1 MAIYSSYSRKRKK
14 SGFRIFIYSLFFL
27 SVFLVLGY
35 YFFYPTN
42 LKTVLDEI
50 PSRTVVEIQ
59 DEEEKIIEID
69 ETKNSQ
75 SDIEIDLSNYLQISD
90 LDKNLKE
97 FIQNNPKFIIDV
109 LRKYQDEQ
117 NKIEQEK
124 ISQQNNSNIINLNL
138 FENSMIVGNK
148 NATKIIYEFVDYNCG
163 YCLKFHQQ
171 VLSVLNEDQNTKLI
185 IMQMPIL
192 GESSI
197 TFSKIAVAASFQN
210 KFEEVHN
217 YLYSSD
223 RKSKMADILGDLFLM
238 NIDIAQLEKDMN
250 SEEVSKVILSHEQFV
265 NDFKFNGTP
274 AIIIGE
280 TIIPGYIEKDKII
293 EILENEFS

>member
-1 MAIYSSYSRKRKK
+1 MAIYSRKKKK

-27 SVFLVLGY
+27 SVFLILGY

-42 LKTVLDEI
+42 LKTVIDENL
-50 PSRTVVEIQ
+50 TGAVVEIQ

-138 FENSMIVGNK
+138 FDNSMIVGNK

-250 SEEVSKVILSHEQFV
+250 SEEVSKVILSHEKFM

-280 TIIPGYIEKDKII
+280 TIIPGYIEKEKII
-293 EILENEFS
+293 EILENEYS

>member
-1 MAIYSSYSRKRKK
+1 MAIYSRKKKK

-27 SVFLVLGY
+27 SVFLIIGY

-50 PSRTVVEIQ
+50 PGGTIVEIQ

-117 NKIEQEK
+117 SKIEQEK

-171 VLSVLNEDQNTKLI
+171 VLSVLNEDQNTKLV

-197 TFSKIAVAASFQN
+197 TFSKIAIAASFQN

-280 TIIPGYIEKDKII
+280 TIIPGYIEKEKII

>member
-1 MAIYSSYSRKRKK
+1 MAIYSRKKKK

-27 SVFLVLGY
+27 SVFLILGY

-42 LKTVLDEI
+42 LKTVIDENL
-50 PSRTVVEIQ
+50 TGAVVEIQ

-171 VLSVLNEDQNTKLI
+171 VLSVLNEDQNTKLV

-197 TFSKIAVAASFQN
+197 TFSKIAIAASFQN

>member
-1 MAIYSSYSRKRKK
+1 MAIYSRKRKK

-27 SVFLVLGY
+27 SVFLILGY

-42 LKTVLDEI
+42 LKTFLDET
-50 PSRTVVEIQ
+50 PSWAVVEIQ

-124 ISQQNNSNIINLNL
+124 ISQQNNTNIINLNL
-138 FENSMIVGNK
+138 FNNSMIVGNK

-171 VLSVLNEDQNTKLI
+171 VQSVLNEDQNTKLI

-280 TIIPGYIEKDKII
+280 TIIPGYIEKEKII

>member
-1 MAIYSSYSRKRKK
+1 MAIYSRKKKK

-27 SVFLVLGY
+27 SVFLILGY

-42 LKTVLDEI
+42 LKTVIDENL
-50 PSRTVVEIQ
+50 TGAVVEIQ

>member
-1 MAIYSSYSRKRKK
+1 MAIYSRKRKK
-14 SGFRIFIYSLFFL
+14 SGFRIFFYSLFFL
-27 SVFLVLGY
+27 LVFLILGY

-42 LKTVLDEI
+42 LKTVLDENL
-50 PSRTVVEIQ
+50 PGAVVEIQ
-59 DEEEKIIEID
+59 DEAEKIIDND

-75 SDIEIDLSNYLQISD
+75 SDIEIDLSKYLEISD
-90 LDKNLKE
+90 LDKSIKE
-97 FIQNNPKFIIDV
+97 FIQNNPEFIIDI

-117 NKIEQEK
+117 NKIEQAK

-138 FENSMIVGNK
+138 FDNSMIVGNK
-148 NATKIIYEFVDYNCG
+148 NASKIIYEFVDYNCG

-171 VLSVLNEDQNTKLI
+171 VLSVLNEDQNIKLV

-192 GESSI
+192 GENSI

-217 YLYSSD
+217 YLYSSE

-238 NIDIAQLEKDMN
+238 NIDITQLEKDMN

>member
-1 MAIYSSYSRKRKK
+1 MAIYSRKRKK

-27 SVFLVLGY
+27 SVFLILGY

-42 LKTVLDEI
+42 LKTVLDENLGG
-50 PSRTVVEIQ
+50 TVVEIK

-75 SDIEIDLSNYLQISD
+75 PGIEIDLSNYLQISD

-97 FIQNNPKFIIDV
+97 FIQNNPEFILDV

-124 ISQQNNSNIINLNL
+124 ISQQNNLNIINLNL
-138 FENSMIVGNK
+138 FDNSMIVGNK

-163 YCLKFHQQ
+163 YCLKFHDQ
-171 VLSVLNEDQNTKLI
+171 VLSVLNEDQNTKLV

>member
-1 MAIYSSYSRKRKK
+1 M
-14 SGFRIFIYSLFFL
+14 
-27 SVFLVLGY
+27 SVFLILGY

-42 LKTVLDEI
+42 LKTVLDENL
-50 PSRTVVEIQ
+50 SGAVVEIQ

-138 FENSMIVGNK
+138 FDNSMIVGNK

-171 VLSVLNEDQNTKLI
+171 VLSVLNEDQNIKLV

-192 GESSI
+192 GENSI

>member
-1 MAIYSSYSRKRKK
+1 MAIYSRKRKK

-27 SVFLVLGY
+27 SVFLILGY

-42 LKTVLDEI
+42 LKTVIDENL
-50 PSRTVVEIQ
+50 TGAVVEIQ

-75 SDIEIDLSNYLQISD
+75 LDIEIDLSNYLQISD

-138 FENSMIVGNK
+138 FDNSMIIGNK

-250 SEEVSKVILSHEQFV
+250 SEEVFKVILSHEQFV

>member
-1 MAIYSSYSRKRKK
+1 MAIYSRKKKK

-27 SVFLVLGY
+27 SVFLILGY

-42 LKTVLDEI
+42 LKTVLNENLGGA
-50 PSRTVVEIQ
+50 VVETQ
-59 DEEEKIIEID
+59 DEEKKIIEFD
-69 ETKNSQ
+69 EIKNSQ
-75 SDIEIDLSNYLQISD
+75 SDLEIDLSNYLQMSD

-138 FENSMIVGNK
+138 FDNSMTVGNK

>member
-1 MAIYSSYSRKRKK
+1 MAIYSRKKKK

-27 SVFLVLGY
+27 SVFLIIGY

-42 LKTVLDEI
+42 LKIVLDENLGEA
-50 PSRTVVEIQ
+50 VVEIQ

-171 VLSVLNEDQNTKLI
+171 VLSVLNEDQNTKLV

-197 TFSKIAVAASFQN
+197 TFSKIAIAASFQN

>member
-1 MAIYSSYSRKRKK
+1 MAIYSRKRKK
-14 SGFRIFIYSLFFL
+14 SGFRIFFYSLFFL
-27 SVFLVLGY
+27 LVFLILGY

-42 LKTVLDEI
+42 LKTVLDENL
-50 PSRTVVEIQ
+50 PGAVVEIQ
-59 DEEEKIIEID
+59 DEAEKIIDND

-75 SDIEIDLSNYLQISD
+75 SEIEIDLSKYLEISD
-90 LDKNLKE
+90 LDKSIKE
-97 FIQNNPKFIIDV
+97 FIQNNPEFIIDV

-138 FENSMIVGNK
+138 FDNSMIVGNK
-148 NATKIIYEFVDYNCG
+148 NASKIIYEFVDYNCG

-171 VLSVLNEDQNTKLI
+171 VLSVLNEDQNTKVV

-192 GESSI
+192 GENSI
-197 TFSKIAVAASFQN
+197 TFSKIAIAASFQN

-217 YLYSSD
+217 YLYSSE

-238 NIDIAQLEKDMN
+238 NINIAQLEKDMN

>member
-1 MAIYSSYSRKRKK
+1 MAIYSRKRKK

-27 SVFLVLGY
+27 SVFLILGY

-42 LKTVLDEI
+42 LKTVIDENL
-50 PSRTVVEIQ
+50 TGAVVEIQ

-138 FENSMIVGNK
+138 FNNSMIVGNK

>member
-1 MAIYSSYSRKRKK
+1 MAIYSRKRKK
-14 SGFRIFIYSLFFL
+14 SGFRIFIYSLLFL
-27 SVFLVLGY
+27 SVFLILGY

-42 LKTVLDEI
+42 LKTVLDENLGGA
-50 PSRTVVEIQ
+50 VVEIQ

-75 SDIEIDLSNYLQISD
+75 PGIEIDLSNYLQISD

-97 FIQNNPKFIIDV
+97 FIQNNPEFILDV
-109 LRKYQDEQ
+109 LRKYQAEQ

-138 FENSMIVGNK
+138 FDNSMIVGNK

-163 YCLKFHQQ
+163 YCLKFHDQ
-171 VLSVLNEDQNTKLI
+171 VLSVLNADQNTKLV

>member
-1 MAIYSSYSRKRKK
+1 MAIYSRKKKK

-27 SVFLVLGY
+27 SVFLILGY

-42 LKTVLDEI
+42 LKTVIDENLGG
-50 PSRTVVEIQ
+50 TAVEIQ
-59 DEEEKIIEID
+59 NEEEKIIEID

-109 LRKYQDEQ
+109 LRKYQDEH

-280 TIIPGYIEKDKII
+280 TIIPGYIEKEKII

>member
-1 MAIYSSYSRKRKK
+1 MGIYSRKRKK
-14 SGFRIFIYSLFFL
+14 SGFRVFIFSLLFL
-27 SVFLVLGY
+27 SILLALG
-35 YFFYPTN
+35 YFFYYPKN
-42 LKTVLDEI
+42 LKTVLDENL
-50 PSRTVVEIQ
+50 SDKVVETQNDLIVVS
-59 DEEEKIIEID
+59 EID
-69 ETKNSQ
+69 ESKYSQ
-75 SDIEIDLSNYLQISD
+75 SEIEIDLSNYLEISE
-90 LDKNLKE
+90 LDTSIKD
-97 FIQNNPKFIIDV
+97 FIQNNPEFIIDV

-138 FENSMIVGNK
+138 FDNPMIIGNK

-171 VLSVLNEDQNTKLI
+171 VLSVINEDLNTKLV

-192 GESSI
+192 GEISK
-197 TFSKIAVAASFQN
+197 TYSKIAVAASFQN
-210 KFEEVHN
+210 KFKDVHN
-217 YLYSSD
+217 YLYSSE
-223 RKSKMADILGDLFLM
+223 RKSKMDDILGDLFLM
-238 NIDIAQLEKDMN
+238 NIDIAQLEQDIN
-250 SEEVSKVILSHEQFV
+250 SEEVAEIILSHEKFV
-265 NDFKFNGTP
+265 NEFKFNGTP

>member
-1 MAIYSSYSRKRKK
+1 MAIYSRKRKK

-27 SVFLVLGY
+27 SVFLILGY

-42 LKTVLDEI
+42 LKTVIDENL
-50 PSRTVVEIQ
+50 TGAVVEIQ

-109 LRKYQDEQ
+109 LKKYQDEQ

-138 FENSMIVGNK
+138 FDNSMIVGNK

>member
-1 MAIYSSYSRKRKK
+1 MAIYSRKKKK

-27 SVFLVLGY
+27 SVFLILGY

-42 LKTVLDEI
+42 LKTVLNENLGGA
-50 PSRTVVEIQ
+50 VVETQ
-59 DEEEKIIEID
+59 DEEKKIIEFD
-69 ETKNSQ
+69 EIKNSQ
-75 SDIEIDLSNYLQISD
+75 SDLEIDLSNYLQMSD

-138 FENSMIVGNK
+138 FDNSMIVGNK

-171 VLSVLNEDQNTKLI
+171 VLSVLNQDQNTKLI

>member
-1 MAIYSSYSRKRKK
+1 MAIYSRKRKK
-14 SGFRIFIYSLFFL
+14 SGFRVFILSLFVL
-27 SVFLVLGY
+27 SVFLVIGY
-35 YFFYPTN
+35 YFFYPNN
-42 LKTVLDEI
+42 LKTVIDENL
-50 PSRTVVEIQ
+50 PGAVVEIQ
-59 DEEEKIIEID
+59 DEAEKIIDND

-75 SDIEIDLSNYLQISD
+75 SDIEIDLSKYLEISD
-90 LDKNLKE
+90 LDKSIKE
-97 FIQNNPKFIIDV
+97 FIQNNPEFIITV

-117 NKIEQEK
+117 NKIEQAK

-138 FENSMIVGNK
+138 FDNSMIVGNK
-148 NATKIIYEFVDYNCG
+148 NASKIIYEFVDYNCG

-171 VLSVLNEDQNTKLI
+171 VLSVLNEDQNTKLV

-197 TFSKIAVAASFQN
+197 TFSKIAIAASFQN

-217 YLYSSD
+217 YLYSSE

-238 NIDIAQLEKDMN
+238 NINIAQLEKDMN
-250 SEEVSKVILSHEQFV
+250 SEEVSKVIYSHEKFV

>member
-1 MAIYSSYSRKRKK
+1 MAIYSRKKKK

-27 SVFLVLGY
+27 SVFLILGY

-50 PSRTVVEIQ
+50 PTGAVIEIQ

-124 ISQQNNSNIINLNL
+124 ISKQNNSNIINLNL
-138 FENSMIVGNK
+138 FDNSMIVGNN
-148 NATKIIYEFVDYNCG
+148 NATKVIYEFVDYNCG

-171 VLSVLNEDQNTKLI
+171 VLSVLNEDQNTKLV

-197 TFSKIAVAASFQN
+197 TFSKIAIAASFQN

>member
-1 MAIYSSYSRKRKK
+1 MAIYSRKRKK

-27 SVFLVLGY
+27 SVFLILGY

-42 LKTVLDEI
+42 LKTVLDENLGGA
-50 PSRTVVEIQ
+50 VVEIQ

-75 SDIEIDLSNYLQISD
+75 PGIEIDLSNYLQISD

-97 FIQNNPKFIIDV
+97 FIQNNPEFILDV
-109 LRKYQDEQ
+109 LRKYQYEQ

-124 ISQQNNSNIINLNL
+124 ISQQNNLNIINLNL
-138 FENSMIVGNK
+138 FDNSMIVGNK

-163 YCLKFHQQ
+163 YCLKFHDQ
-171 VLSVLNEDQNTKLI
+171 VLSVLNEDQNTKLV

>member
-1 MAIYSSYSRKRKK
+1 MAIYSRKKKK
-14 SGFRIFIYSLFFL
+14 SGFRIFIYSLFFF
-27 SVFLVLGY
+27 SVFLILGY
-35 YFFYPTN
+35 YFFYPIN
-42 LKTVLDEI
+42 LKTVLDENLDGE
-50 PSRTVVEIQ
+50 VVEIQ

-75 SDIEIDLSNYLQISD
+75 SNIEIDLSNYLQISD

-138 FENSMIVGNK
+138 FDNSMIVGNK

-197 TFSKIAVAASFQN
+197 TFSKIAIAASFQN

-223 RKSKMADILGDLFLM
+223 RKSKIADILGDLFLM
-238 NIDIAQLEKDMN
+238 NVDIAQLEKDMN

>member
-1 MAIYSSYSRKRKK
+1 MAIYSRKKKK

-27 SVFLVLGY
+27 SVFLILGY

-42 LKTVLDEI
+42 LKTVLDENLGGA
-50 PSRTVVEIQ
+50 VVEIQ
-59 DEEEKIIEID
+59 NEEEKIIEID

-138 FENSMIVGNK
+138 FDNSMIVGNK

-171 VLSVLNEDQNTKLI
+171 VQSVLNEDQNTKLI

-223 RKSKMADILGDLFLM
+223 RKSKMADILGDLFLI

>member
-1 MAIYSSYSRKRKK
+1 MAIYSRKRKK
-14 SGFRIFIYSLFFL
+14 SGFRVFILSLFVL
-27 SVFLVLGY
+27 SVFLVIGY
-35 YFFYPTN
+35 YFFYPNN
-42 LKTVLDEI
+42 LKTVIDENL
-50 PSRTVVEIQ
+50 PGAVVEIQ
-59 DEEEKIIEID
+59 DEAEKIINND

-75 SDIEIDLSNYLQISD
+75 SDIEIDLSKYLEISD
-90 LDKNLKE
+90 LDKSIKE
-97 FIQNNPKFIIDV
+97 FIQNNPEFIITV

-117 NKIEQEK
+117 NKIEQAK

-138 FENSMIVGNK
+138 FDNSMIVGNK
-148 NATKIIYEFVDYNCG
+148 NASKIIYEFVDYNCG

-171 VLSVLNEDQNTKLI
+171 VLSVLNEDQNTKLV

-197 TFSKIAVAASFQN
+197 TFSKIAIAASFQN

-217 YLYSSD
+217 YLYSSE

-238 NIDIAQLEKDMN
+238 NINIAQLEKDMN
-250 SEEVSKVILSHEQFV
+250 SEEVSKVIYSHEKFV

>member
-1 MAIYSSYSRKRKK
+1 MAIYSRKRKK
-14 SGFRIFIYSLFFL
+14 SGFRVFILSLFVL

-35 YFFYPTN
+35 YFFYPNN
-42 LKTVLDEI
+42 LKTVIDENL
-50 PSRTVVEIQ
+50 PGAVVEIQ
-59 DEEEKIIEID
+59 DEAEKIID
-69 ETKNSQ
+69 NDKTKNSQ
-75 SDIEIDLSNYLQISD
+75 SDIEIDLSKYLEISD
-90 LDKNLKE
+90 LDKSIKE
-97 FIQNNPKFIIDV
+97 FIQNNPEFIIDV

-138 FENSMIVGNK
+138 FDNSMIVGNK
-148 NATKIIYEFVDYNCG
+148 NASKIIYEFVDYNCG

-171 VLSVLNEDQNTKLI
+171 VLSVLNEDQNTKI
-185 IMQMPIL
+185 VIMQMPIL
-192 GESSI
+192 GENSI
-197 TFSKIAVAASFQN
+197 TFSKIAIAASFQN

>member
-1 MAIYSSYSRKRKK
+1 MAIYSRKRKK
-14 SGFRIFIYSLFFL
+14 SGFRFFIYSLFFL
-27 SVFLVLGY
+27 SVFLILGY

-42 LKTVLDEI
+42 LKTVLDENLGGA
-50 PSRTVVEIQ
+50 VVEIQ

-75 SDIEIDLSNYLQISD
+75 PGIEIDLSNYLQISD

-97 FIQNNPKFIIDV
+97 FIQNNPEFILDV
-109 LRKYQDEQ
+109 LIKYQDEQ
-117 NKIEQEK
+117 NKIEQKK
-124 ISQQNNSNIINLNL
+124 ISQQNNLNIINLNL
-138 FENSMIVGNK
+138 FDNSMIVGNK

-163 YCLKFHQQ
+163 YCLKFHDQ
-171 VLSVLNEDQNTKLI
+171 VLSVLNEDQNTKLV

>member
-1 MAIYSSYSRKRKK
+1 MAIYSRKRKK
-14 SGFRIFIYSLFFL
+14 SGFRIFIYSLLFL
-27 SVFLVLGY
+27 SVFLILGY

-42 LKTVLDEI
+42 LKTVLDENLGGA
-50 PSRTVVEIQ
+50 VVEIQ

-75 SDIEIDLSNYLQISD
+75 PGIEIDLSNYLQISD

-97 FIQNNPKFIIDV
+97 FIQNNPEFILDV
-109 LRKYQDEQ
+109 LIKYQDEQ
-117 NKIEQEK
+117 NKIEQKK
-124 ISQQNNSNIINLNL
+124 ISQQNNLNIINLNL
-138 FENSMIVGNK
+138 FDNSMIVGNK

-163 YCLKFHQQ
+163 YCLKFHDQ
-171 VLSVLNEDQNTKLI
+171 VLSVLNEDQNTKLV

>member
-1 MAIYSSYSRKRKK
+1 MAIYSRKRKK
-14 SGFRIFIYSLFFL
+14 SGFRVFILSLFVL

-35 YFFYPTN
+35 YFFYPNN
-42 LKTVLDEI
+42 LKTVIDENL
-50 PSRTVVEIQ
+50 PGAVVEIQ
-59 DEEEKIIEID
+59 DEAEKIIDND

-75 SDIEIDLSNYLQISD
+75 SDIEIDLSKYLEISD
-90 LDKNLKE
+90 LDKSIKE
-97 FIQNNPKFIIDV
+97 FIQNNPEFIITV

-117 NKIEQEK
+117 SKIEQAK

-138 FENSMIVGNK
+138 FDNSMIVGNK
-148 NATKIIYEFVDYNCG
+148 NASKIIYEFVDYNCG

-171 VLSVLNEDQNTKLI
+171 VLSVLNEDQNTKLV

-192 GESSI
+192 GENSI
-197 TFSKIAVAASFQN
+197 TFSKIAIAASFQN

-217 YLYSSD
+217 YLYSSE

-238 NIDIAQLEKDMN
+238 NINIAQLEKDMN
-250 SEEVSKVILSHEQFV
+250 SEEVSKVILSHEKFV

-280 TIIPGYIEKDKII
+280 TIIPGYIEKEKII

>member
-1 MAIYSSYSRKRKK
+1 MAIYSRKRKK

-27 SVFLVLGY
+27 SVFLILGY

-42 LKTVLDEI
+42 LKTVLDENLGG
-50 PSRTVVEIQ
+50 TVVEIL

-97 FIQNNPKFIIDV
+97 FIQNNPEFILDV

-124 ISQQNNSNIINLNL
+124 ISQQNNLNIINLNL
-138 FENSMIVGNK
+138 FDNSMIVGNK

-163 YCLKFHQQ
+163 YCLKFHDQ
-171 VLSVLNEDQNTKLI
+171 VLSVLNEDQNTKLV

-250 SEEVSKVILSHEQFV
+250 SEEVSKLILSHEQFV